1 MDIYLSPLYVIVAGL
16 VIVFIFSK
24 LRVPIAIIAV
34 AAIFLVT
41 YTIYYHVS
49 MFSTEYTVISRSAWV
64 QSLGSTILIGA
75 VVLLS
80 IGYIIFFLKKDPALT
95 GYKNYLPAQNQQNP
109 KQSWNPFSSVTK
121 SITPMMSPSS
131 VRSPAEDLSNSQR
144 KNYIS
149 ALDRL
154 I

>member
-16 VIVFIFSK
+16 VIAFIFSK
-24 LRVPIAIIAV
+24 LRVPIAIVAV
-34 AAIFLVT
+34 AAIFLVM
-41 YTIYYHVS
+41 YTIYYHIS
-49 MFSTEYTVISRSAWV
+49 MFSTEYTVISKSAWV
-64 QSLGSTILIGA
+64 QSLGSNILIGA

-80 IGYIIFFLKKDPALT
+80 IGYIIFFLKKDTRLS
-95 GYKNYLPAQNQQNP
+95 GYKNYLPAQNP
-109 KQSWNPFSSVTK
+109 TQSWNPFSSITK
-121 SITPMMSPSS
+121 SIAPMVSPSA

>member
-1 MDIYLSPLYVIVAGL
+1 MDIYLSPVYLLIAGL
-16 VIVFIFSK
+16 VITFIFSK

-34 AAIFLVT
+34 AAIFLVI
-41 YTIYYHVS
+41 YTLYYHVS
-49 MFSTEYTVISRSAWV
+49 MFSTEYKVISTSAWV

-75 VVLLS
+75 VVVLAV
-80 IGYIIFFLKKDPALT
+80 GYIIFFFKKDKAANA
-95 GYKNYLPAQNQQNP
+95 YKAYLPENQTST
-109 KQSWNPFSSVTK
+109 QSWNPVASLSR
-121 SITPMMSPSS
+121 SLSPNT
-131 VRSPAEDLSNSQR
+131 SPIEDLSNSQR

>member
-24 LRVPIAIIAV
+24 LRVPVAIIAV

-80 IGYIIFFLKKDPALT
+80 IGYIIFFLKKDSKAT
-95 GYKNYLPAQNQQNP
+95 GYKSYLPGQNQQSP
-109 KQSWNPFSSVTK
+109 TQSWNPFSSVTK

>member
-1 MDIYLSPLYVIVAGL
+1 MDIYLSPVYLLIAGL
-16 VIVFIFSK
+16 VITFIFSK

-34 AAIFLVT
+34 AAIFLVV
-41 YTIYYHVS
+41 YTIYYHIS
-49 MFSTEYTVISRSAWV
+49 MFSTEYKVISSSAWV
-64 QSLGSTILIGA
+64 QGLGSSILIGA

-80 IGYIIFFLKKDPALT
+80 IGYIIFFFKKDKTSNTYKESLVEPHKNLT
-95 GYKNYLPAQNQQNP
+95 E
-109 KQSWNPFSSVTK
+109 SWNPLP
-121 SITPMMSPSS
+121 SITKALTSTIK
-131 VRSPAEDLSNSQR
+131 SPAENLSDSQR

>member
-1 MDIYLSPLYVIVAGL
+1 MDIYLSPVYVLIAGL
-16 VIVFIFSK
+16 VITFIFSK

-34 AAIFLVT
+34 AAIFLVI

-49 MFSTEYTVISRSAWV
+49 MFSTEYKVISTSTWV
-64 QSLGSTILIGA
+64 KSLGSTILTGA
-75 VVLLS
+75 VIILA
-80 IGYIIFFLKKDPALT
+80 IGYIIFFFKKDKAANVT
-95 GYKNYLPAQNQQNP
+95 AESNRNFKE
-109 KQSWNPFSSVTK
+109 SWNPVASLSRSFS
-121 SITPMMSPSS
+121 PNSS
-131 VRSPAEDLSNSQR
+131 GVRSPVVDLSNSQR

>member
-1 MDIYLSPLYVIVAGL
+1 MDIYLSPVYLLIAGL
-16 VIVFIFSK
+16 VITFIFSK

-34 AAIFLVT
+34 AAIFLVI
-41 YTIYYHVS
+41 YTLYYHVS
-49 MFSTEYTVISRSAWV
+49 MFSTEYKVISTSAWV

-75 VVLLS
+75 VVVLAV
-80 IGYIIFFLKKDPALT
+80 GYIIFFFKKDKTANA
-95 GYKNYLPAQNQQNP
+95 YKAYLPESQTST
-109 KQSWNPFSSVTK
+109 QSWNPVASLSR
-121 SITPMMSPSS
+121 SLSPNT
-131 VRSPAEDLSNSQR
+131 SPIEDLSNSQR

>member
-24 LRVPIAIIAV
+24 LRIPVAIIAV
-34 AAIFLVT
+34 AAIFLVI
-41 YTIYYHVS
+41 YTIYYHIS
-49 MFSTEYTVISRSAWV
+49 MFSIEYTVISRSAWV

-95 GYKNYLPAQNQQNP
+95 GYKSYLPGQNQQP
-109 KQSWNPFSSVTK
+109 TQSWNPFSSVTK

>member
-34 AAIFLVT
+34 AAIFLVM

-49 MFSTEYTVISRSAWV
+49 IFSTEYTVISRSTWV
-64 QSLGSTILIGA
+64 QSLGSTILIGV

-80 IGYIIFFLKKDPALT
+80 IGYIIFFLKKDTRLS
-95 GYKNYLPAQNQQNP
+95 GDKNNLPEQNQR
-109 KQSWNPFSSVTK
+109 QSWNPFSSVTK
-121 SITPMMSPSS
+121 SINPMVSPSS